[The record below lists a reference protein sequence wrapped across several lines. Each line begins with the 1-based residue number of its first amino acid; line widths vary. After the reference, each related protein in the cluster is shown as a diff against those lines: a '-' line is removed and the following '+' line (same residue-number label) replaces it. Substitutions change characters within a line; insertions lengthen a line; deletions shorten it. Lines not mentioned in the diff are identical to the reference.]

1 VAENLYD
8 SSELIELRRAG
19 EQPDGYTTV
28 LNLIEFPKG
37 VELEHLEILY
47 PTKEDYDKSLI
58 WSAQML
64 KRGTPVPA
72 VDLVISAISVRLGLQ
87 LVTRDRHF
95 KEIKSTV
102 SELKIRTRHEK
113 THILAR

>member
-8 SSELIELRRAG
+8 SSELIELIKAG
-19 EQPDGYTTV
+19 NEAEGYTTI

-37 VELEHLEILY
+37 VELRRLKTLY
-47 PTKEDYDKSLI
+47 PTREDYDNALV
-58 WSAQML
+58 WSAQLL

-72 VDLVISAISVRLGLQ
+72 IDLVISAISVRLGLQ

-95 KEIKSTV
+95 KHIKSAV
-102 SELKIRTRHEK
+102 RELDIRAGH
-113 THILAR
+113 

>member
-8 SSELIELRRAG
+8 SSELIELRETDDQA
-19 EQPDGYTTV
+19 EGYTTI

-37 VELEHLEILY
+37 VESEQLKILY
-47 PTKEDYDKSLI
+47 PTKEDYDKSLV

-64 KRGTPVPA
+64 RRGTPVPA
-72 VDLVISAISVRLGLQ
+72 VDLVICAISVRLGLQ

-95 KEIKSTV
+95 KEIKSAVT
-102 SELKIRTRHEK
+102 ELNLRTRH
-113 THILAR
+113 

>member
-19 EQPDGYTTV
+19 DQAEGYTTI

-37 VELEHLEILY
+37 VELVGLRILY
-47 PTKEDYDKSLI
+47 PTKEDYDRSLV
-58 WSAQML
+58 WSAELL

-95 KEIKSTV
+95 KEVKSAVT
-102 SELKIRTRHEK
+102 ELNLRTKH
-113 THILAR
+113 